1 MNIGGSEQL
10 VNLALKTLRTYK
22 NKKTKELFTTMLK
35 DLNVFMRLPNFNE
48 KFFSS
53 PDKRELLTNLVNREF
68 ADFEVPKK
76 KD

>member
-1 MNIGGSEQL
+1 
-10 VNLALKTLRTYK
+10 
-22 NKKTKELFTTMLK
+22 MLK

-68 ADFEVPKK
+68 ADFDVPKK